1 MTYDELTDFLN
12 EHNID
17 FDLQSHFPNS
27 VYLRFELTDSD
38 DDDQQGETVAA

>member
-1 MTYDELTDFLN
+1 MTYDELIDFLN

-38 DDDQQGETVAA
+38 DEETTNGS

>member
-1 MTYDELTDFLN
+1 MTYDELLNFLN

-38 DDDQQGETVAA
+38 ENEETTND